1 MRVAMVE
8 IPKGARGVRQQ
19 AGYTIWTL
27 GDTRTPLRDAFH
39 TFLRMP
45 WPAAIG
51 VIAAFVLV
59 INLVFAG
66 LYVIVGGIEGARAHS
81 LWDAFL
87 FSVQTLGTIGYGVMH
102 PQSDAANTVMIA
114 ESITGIVVIAII
126 TGLVFTKFA
135 RPNARVAFSTYAVVT
150 KHEGKPTLMF
160 RCGNQRSNV
169 IVNAE
174 MRVTIALQTTTAEG
188 ELYYKLHDL
197 KLVRGRMGGLRRGW
211 TAMHVI
217 DEASPLHGLDA
228 AALTKVEAELDIGI
242 VGIDDVLMQT
252 VHSSHQYS
260 DKQIKF
266 GYRFADTLSTLP
278 NGDLVF
284 DLSKFDVLVPD
295 DQPRDSVAA

>member
-1 MRVAMVE
+1 MVD

-39 TFLRMP
+39 MFLRMR
-45 WPAAIG
+45 WSAAFALI
-51 VIAAFVLV
+51 VAFVLLV
-59 INLVFAG
+59 NVVFAA
-66 LYVIVGGIEGARAHS
+66 LYVAVGGIDGAREGS

-102 PQSDAANTVMIA
+102 PLSTGANTLVIA

-135 RPNARVAFSTYAVVT
+135 RPNARVAFSTYAVIT
-150 KHEGKPTLMF
+150 PHDGKPTLMF
-160 RCGNQRSNV
+160 RIGNQRSNV
-169 IVNAE
+169 IVNTE
-174 MRVTIALQTTTAEG
+174 IRVTCAISRNTAEG
-188 ELYYKLHDL
+188 EVYYKIHDL
-197 KLVRGRMGGLRRGW
+197 ELVRSRMNGLRRGW
-211 TAMHVI
+211 TVQHVI
-217 DEASPLHGLDA
+217 DERSPLAGMDA
-228 AALTKVEAELDIGI
+228 AAIAKAEAELEVSIL
-242 VGIDDVLMQT
+242 GIDDVLMQT

-260 DKQIKF
+260 DKNIKF
-266 GYRFADTLSTLP
+266 GYRFADTLRTLP

-284 DLSKFDVLVPD
+284 DLSKFDVVVPD

>member
-1 MRVAMVE
+1 MVE
-8 IPKGARGVRQQ
+8 IPKGARGIRQQ

-27 GDTRTPLRDAFH
+27 GDTRTPARDGFH
-39 TFLRMP
+39 AFLRMP
-45 WPAAIG
+45 WAASLG
-51 VIAAFVLV
+51 LIAAWVIV
-59 INLVFAG
+59 INLVFAL
-66 LYVIVGGIEGARAHS
+66 LYLAVGGIDGARGGS

-102 PQSDAANTVMIA
+102 PQSTGANTVMIL

-135 RPNARVAFSTYAVVT
+135 RPNARVAFSTYAVIA
-150 KHEGKPTLMF
+150 KHQGKPTLML
-160 RCGNQRSNV
+160 RCGNQRSNM

-174 MRVTIALQTTTAEG
+174 MQVSLALQTTTQEG

-197 KLVRGRMGGLRRGW
+197 KLIRSHMAGLRRGW

-217 DEASPLHGLDA
+217 DESSPLHGMDA
-228 AALTKVEAELDIGI
+228 DTLEKLEAELAVSIT
-242 VGIDDVLMQT
+242 GIDDVLMQT
-252 VHSSHQYS
+252 VHTSHAYS

-266 GYRFADTLSTLP
+266 GYRFADTLTTLP

-284 DLSKFDVLVPD
+284 DLTKFDVLVPD
-295 DQPRDSVAA
+295 DVPRDSVAA

>member
-1 MRVAMVE
+1 MVE

-19 AGYTIWTL
+19 AGYTIWTV
-27 GDTRTPLRDAFH
+27 GDTRTPARDAFH

-45 WPAAIG
+45 WTPAIS
-51 VIAAFVLV
+51 VIAAWVVV
-59 INLVFAG
+59 INVVFAA
-66 LYVIVGGIEGARAHS
+66 LYVMVGGIEGAHSGS

-102 PQSDAANTVMIA
+102 PQSTGANVIMIA
-114 ESITGIVVIAII
+114 ESITGIIVIAII

-150 KHEGKPTLMF
+150 KHQGKSTLML
-160 RCGNQRSNV
+160 RCGNMRSNV

-217 DEASPLHGLDA
+217 DETSPMHGMDA
-228 AALTKVEAELDIGI
+228 EALTKAEAELDVGI

-252 VHSSHQYS
+252 VHSSHQWS
-260 DKQIKF
+260 DQDIKF
-266 GYRFADTLSTLP
+266 GYRFADTLTTLP

-284 DLSKFDVLVPD
+284 DLTKFDVVVPD
-295 DQPRDSVAA
+295 DVPRDSVAA

>member
-1 MRVAMVE
+1 MVE
-8 IPKGARGVRQQ
+8 IPRGARGIRQQ
-19 AGYTIWTL
+19 AGYTIWTV
-27 GDTRTPLRDAFH
+27 GDTRTPARDAFH

-45 WPAAIG
+45 WAPAIG
-51 VIAAFVLV
+51 LIAAWVVV
-59 INLVFAG
+59 INIAFA
-66 LYVIVGGIEGARAHS
+66 LAYTAVGGIDGARGGS

-102 PQSDAANTVMIA
+102 PTSTAANTIVIA
-114 ESITGIVVIAII
+114 ESITGIIVIAII

-135 RPNARVAFSTYAVVT
+135 RPNARVAFSTYAVIT
-150 KHEGKPTLMF
+150 NHEGKPTLML

-174 MRVTIALQTTTAEG
+174 MRITIALQTTTAEG

-217 DEASPLHGLDA
+217 DEASPLHGMDA
-228 AALTKVEAELDIGI
+228 QALEKTEAELDVGI
-242 VGIDDVLMQT
+242 IGIDDVLMQT

-266 GYRFADTLSTLP
+266 GYRFADTLTTLP

-284 DLSKFDVLVPD
+284 DLTKFDVLVPD
-295 DQPRDSVAA
+295 DVPRDSVAA